1 MTPSRPPQALRPAPR
16 GALPVL
22 VAALLGLA
30 CGAAPGTPADERP
43 DIEEGIAAWF
53 SARSM
58 VDDLHI
64 PPAGRDRIGI
74 DEPEFR
80 AVSVIIRFRGQII
93 GVGDAADLGSETLYV
108 ALREAVRNARRS
120 PKVRELPIEM
130 ISSVGRG
137 STIELE
143 LAGEPSPVL
152 GRTIEDV
159 GTEIRPGID
168 GLALRRDDQW
178 SYVFPGRMQA
188 FGQADRPTRSLI
200 RLMREA
206 GLPPRSPAELR
217 QFEDIGIYRFQTLT
231 LTQDAPG
238 APPHESVRS
247 ARRVFVQ
254 SPEEVTDTAV
264 DLATGC
270 LGNIRARLASDPD
283 KLVGDVPGGERLIA
297 LGLFGDYDFV
307 RNEFE
312 PLIASANDQALAAW
326 AVARY
331 ALNAPGLANP
341 GREELARFAVLILER
356 LEIVDSV
363 EDPPLDSPEAAAL
376 VTLATLDLEQ
386 LGRAIGIRLL
396 LPRITEQAEALL
408 VEQAGREA
416 GQDEAGSNT
425 MALRNLA
432 ATALERAR
440 PGSIPGEVLA
450 KLDERTW
457 SMHDERNLAGS
468 LPWLLMAGS
477 AAPVGED
484 SERWS
489 QVVEAI
495 DALVAA
501 QIGHSGS
508 LVASTPP
515 VEDLVGG
522 FVTRG
527 ATRTT
532 ADSSSLRPA
541 YALAIVLRT
550 PPGPLDPSLRE
561 AWSEATR
568 RSLRFVD
575 QIQVNPGQLHRAP
588 GPERARGGIKRA
600 PWSNEIRL
608 RDTSLALLLATELLT
623 APDGEPGTVSVDPD
637 PVPTPPEG
645 DVEGNPGGGADE

>member
-1 MTPSRPPQALRPAPR
+1 MTPSRPLQVLRPASS
-16 GALPVL
+16 GVLPVL
-22 VAALLGLA
+22 AAVLLGLA
-30 CGAAPGTPADERP
+30 CGAARGDVEDDRP
-43 DIEEGIAAWF
+43 DIEQGIAAWF

-58 VDDLHI
+58 VDDLHV
-64 PPAGRDRIGI
+64 PPAERSGIGI

-108 ALREAVRNARRS
+108 ALRKAVRNARQS
-120 PKVRELPIEM
+120 PKVRELPIEL

-159 GTEIRPGID
+159 GTEVRPGID
-168 GLALRRDDQW
+168 GLALRRDDRW
-178 SYVFPGRMQA
+178 SYAFPGRMHA

-231 LTQDAPG
+231 LTQETPG
-238 APPHESVRS
+238 APPHESVRG

-254 SPEEVTDTAV
+254 SPGEVTATAA
-264 DLATGC
+264 DLANGC

-297 LGLFGDYDFV
+297 LGLFGDYDLV

-312 PLIASANDQALAAW
+312 PLIAPANDQALAAW

-331 ALNAPGLANP
+331 ALNAPDLPNP

-363 EDPPLDSPEAAAL
+363 EDPPLESPEAAAL
-376 VTLATLDLEQ
+376 VTLASLELEQ
-386 LGRAIGIRLL
+386 LGRALGITLL

-416 GQDEAGSNT
+416 GADEVGST
-425 MALRNLA
+425 TIALRNLA
-432 ATALERAR
+432 IRTLERTR
-440 PGSIPGEVLA
+440 PGTMPETVLA
-450 KLDERTW
+450 ELDERTW

-468 LPWLLMAGS
+468 LPWLLLAGS
-477 AAPVGED
+477 AAPVGQD

-489 QVVEAI
+489 RVIEAVN
-495 DALVAA
+495 AMVAA
-501 QIGHSGS
+501 QIGHPGS

-527 ATRTT
+527 SARTT
-532 ADSSSLRPA
+532 ADSGSLRPA

-550 PPGPLDPSLRE
+550 PPGPLDPELRA
-561 AWSEATR
+561 AWSEATQR
-568 RSLRFVD
+568 ALRFVD

-608 RDTSLALLLATELLT
+608 RDTSLGLLLATELLM
-623 APDGEPGTVSVDPD
+623 APDDPGTAAVDPD
-637 PVPTPPEG
+637 PRPAPLEG
-645 DVEGNPGGGADE
+645 DVEGNPGDGADE

>member
-1 MTPSRPPQALRPAPR
+1 ML
-16 GALPVL
+16 
-22 VAALLGLA
+22 AAVLLGLA
-30 CGAAPGTPADERP
+30 CGAAPGGVEDERP
-43 DIEEGIAAWF
+43 DIEQGIAAWF

-58 VDDLHI
+58 VDDLHV
-64 PPAGRDRIGI
+64 PPAERSRIGV

-120 PKVRELPIEM
+120 PKVRELPVEM

-152 GRTIEDV
+152 GRTIEDA
-159 GTEIRPGID
+159 GMEIRPGID

-178 SYVFPGRMQA
+178 SYAFPGRMQA

-217 QFEDIGIYRFQTLT
+217 QVEDIGIYRFQTLT

-238 APPHESVRS
+238 SPPHESVRG

-254 SPEEVTDTAV
+254 SPEEVAATAA
-264 DLATGC
+264 DLAGGC

-283 KLVGDVPGGERLIA
+283 KLVGDVPGGDRLIA

-312 PLIASANDQALAAW
+312 PLIAPANDQALAAW
-326 AVARY
+326 AIARY
-331 ALNAPGLANP
+331 ALKAPDLPNP
-341 GREELARFAVLILER
+341 EREELARFAILILER

-363 EDPPLDSPEAAAL
+363 EDPPLASPEAAAL
-376 VTLATLDLEQ
+376 VTLASLDLER
-386 LGRAIGIRLL
+386 LGRGIGIRLL
-396 LPRITEQAEALL
+396 LPRITEQAETLL
-408 VEQAGREA
+408 VEQAGGEA
-416 GQDEAGSNT
+416 GEDEPGSTT

-432 ATALERAR
+432 TRALEGAR
-440 PGSIPGEVLA
+440 PGSVPKEVLA
-450 KLDERTW
+450 QLDERTW

-489 QVVEAI
+489 QVVEAVN
-495 DALVAA
+495 AMVAA
-501 QIGHSGS
+501 QIGHSDS

-527 ATRTT
+527 SARTT

-541 YALAIVLRT
+541 LALAIVLRS
-550 PPGPLDPSLRE
+550 PAGPLDPSLRD

-575 QIQVNPGQLHRAP
+575 QIQVNSGQLHRAP

-600 PWSNEIRL
+600 PWSNQIRL
-608 RDTSLALLLATELLT
+608 RDTSLGLLLATELLT
-623 APDGEPGTVSVDPD
+623 APEGEPGMATVDPD
-637 PVPTPPEG
+637 PVPPPPEG
-645 DVEGNPGGGADE
+645 DVEGNPGAGADE